1 MSSIPVGKAAPRGAG
16 PGRVAEAG
24 AEMLTVVLNRPECLP
39 KHHFHLQG
47 KRKKT
52 NYCLRKHGENHLFC
66 SRNSL

>member
-47 KRKKT
+47 K
-52 NYCLRKHGENHLFC
+52 
-66 SRNSL
+66 